1 MVIET
6 GNNTQENYI
15 PSEQHHMAIPWKEFT
30 SSENVLV
37 KQAHVKARASI
48 VGRIGIMM
56 LSCGT
61 GAWRVRDAMNTVARV
76 LDLTCS
82 ADIGLTSIN
91 FTCFDAGHS
100 YSQVLALPNTGVNT
114 DKLYT
119 LEQFVKHFETD
130 YADLTVHQLHQQL
143 DQIQQKPGH
152 YTPIIKGLAAALACA
167 AFIFLLGGGWIEMIC
182 TFFGAGVGNWVRG
195 EMGKRH
201 ITTLAGIATSVALAG
216 IVYLLVFKGIDL
228 VYPIAGHHEAGY
240 IGAMLFVI
248 PGFPFITSF
257 LDLSKLDMRSGL
269 ERLAYAL
276 MITIVAT
283 LCGWLIA
290 LIVNFKPEDFTP
302 LGLSTTALL
311 LLRLPASFFGVYG
324 FSMMFNSSQKMATAA
339 GLIGA
344 IANTLRLELVDF
356 NTMPAPAAAFCG
368 ALLAGLLAS
377 VINHYN
383 GYPRISLTVPSIV
396 IMVPGL
402 YIYRGIYDIGL
413 NQIGNGALWLSRAAL
428 MIMFLP
434 LGLFVA
440 RYLMDHDWRHF
451 D

>member
-1 MVIET
+1 MTEE
-6 GNNTQENYI
+6 GEQSENFV
-15 PSEQHHMAIPWKEFT
+15 PSDQHHMAIPWKEFAPNQDT
-30 SSENVLV
+30 PI
-37 KQAHVKARASI
+37 KQARVKARASV

-76 LDLTCS
+76 LNLTCS

-100 YSQVLALPNTGVNT
+100 YSQILALPNTGVNT
-114 DKLYT
+114 DKLFI
-119 LEQFVKHFETD
+119 LETFVKQFD
-130 YADLTVHQLHQQL
+130 KKYSQLTVKQLHRTL
-143 DQIQQKPGH
+143 DRIQQKPGN
-152 YTPIIKGLAAALACA
+152 YSPIMKGLAAAIACA
-167 AFIFLLGGGWIEMIC
+167 SFIFLLGGGWVEMFC
-182 TFFGAGVGNWVRG
+182 TFIGAGIGNWVRS
-195 EMGKRH
+195 EMGKRKM
-201 ITTLAGIATSVALAG
+201 TTISAIAVSVGIAEIT
-216 IVYLLVFKGIDL
+216 YFLVFKGL
-228 VYPIAGHHEAGY
+228 QLCYPISGNHEAGY

-269 ERLAYAL
+269 ERLTYAI
-276 MITIVAT
+276 MITSVAT

-290 LIVNFKPEDFTP
+290 LLINFQPENFAP
-302 LGLSTTALL
+302 LGLSPLVLL

-324 FSMMFNSSQKMATAA
+324 FSMMFNSSQKMAITS

-344 IANTLRLELVDF
+344 VANTLRLELVDF
-356 NTMPAPAAAFCG
+356 HTMPAPAAAFCG
-368 ALLAGLLAS
+368 ALVAGLLAS
-377 VINHYN
+377 IINRTN

-402 YIYRGIYDIGL
+402 YIYRGIFYIGL
-413 NQIGNGALWLSRAAL
+413 NEIGNGALWLTRAAL
-428 MIMFLP
+428 IILFLP

-440 RYLMDHDWRHF
+440 RYLLDKDWRHF